1 MSSVVFE
8 TIKGR
13 RSVRSFLSK
22 EVLDIVLER
31 ILDAARWAPSAH
43 NSQPWRFIV
52 VRDIKTKQILSEAMG
67 ERWNRDLKK
76 DKISTKERQNLI
88 RGSIQRFTNPPIIIV
103 VCLTLDDMNEY
114 VDKKRYDA
122 EFVMA
127 IQSVA
132 NSIQNMLLAV
142 HAEGL
147 GACWFCAP
155 LFCQKIVRRI
165 LGIPKNVYPQALIA
179 LGYPAEKPIVT
190 TRKPLESIVYQNR
203 WLCKQ

>member
-1 MSSVVFE
+1 LSSVVFE

-22 EVLDIVLER
+22 EVSDIVLER

-43 NSQPWRFIV
+43 NSQPWRFII
-52 VRDIKTKQILSEAMG
+52 VRDIKTKQILSEAMA
-67 ERWNRDLKK
+67 ERWNKDLKK
-76 DKISTKERQNLI
+76 DKTSTKECQNLI

-142 HAEGL
+142 HVEGL

-155 LFCQKIVRRI
+155 LFCQKSVRRS
-165 LGIPKNVYPQALIA
+165 LGIPKDVYPQALIT